1 MGSADWRRTHP
12 EEIMSKRNI
21 AWLVVVVVV
30 GVVGSI
36 VLGIGWGLLAAAV
49 TLVISEVVE
58 RSARRRRRIARGE
71 TDPVSV
77 RDAVTYRKR
86 R

>member
-1 MGSADWRRTHP
+1 
-12 EEIMSKRNI
+12 MSKRNI
-21 AWLVVVVVV
+21 VWLIVVVVV

-49 TLVISEVVE
+49 VLVVSEVVE
-58 RSARRRRRIARGE
+58 RATRRRRRAARGE
-71 TDPVSV
+71 TDPVSL
-77 RDAVTYRKR
+77 RSAVTNRKR